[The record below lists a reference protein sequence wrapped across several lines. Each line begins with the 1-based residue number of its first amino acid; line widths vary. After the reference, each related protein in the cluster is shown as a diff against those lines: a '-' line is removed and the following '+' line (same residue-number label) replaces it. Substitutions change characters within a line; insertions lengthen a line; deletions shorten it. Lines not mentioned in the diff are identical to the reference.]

1 VRARRGWYRLRQLVA
16 AARMAARAGDPA
28 APRHSPLR
36 HARERGPLRPREWWG
51 GGGRGVLIRGTQGGN
66 GVLVWLRSGDSLA
79 PGDFPLLER
88 ADTVAARGAVVAVRY
103 MLGDVA
109 HGFWADSGA
118 VSVDRRADRLTITA
132 RGSGLELGAA
142 GRTSL
147 VASFGSITL
156 GSDTVSCQVRP

>member
-1 VRARRGWYRLRQLVA
+1 MAGTACGNSSQRPAWLRAQVTRPPRDTVPFDTPASAGRCGRGS
-16 AARMAARAGDPA
+16 G
-28 APRHSPLR
+28 
-36 HARERGPLRPREWWG
+36 GG

-156 GSDTVSCQVRP
+156 ASDTVSCQVRP

>member
-1 VRARRGWYRLRQLVA
+1 MTRPPRDTVRFDTPASAGRCGRG
-16 AARMAARAGDPA
+16 AG
-28 APRHSPLR
+28 
-36 HARERGPLRPREWWG
+36 GNG
-51 GGGRGVLIRGTQGGN
+51 GGTGVLIRGTQAGN

-118 VSVDRRADRLTITA
+118 VSVDRRADRLTIAA

-142 GRTSL
+142 ARTSL
-147 VASFGSITL
+147 VASFGSIRI
-156 GSDTVSCQVRP
+156 GADTVSCQVRP